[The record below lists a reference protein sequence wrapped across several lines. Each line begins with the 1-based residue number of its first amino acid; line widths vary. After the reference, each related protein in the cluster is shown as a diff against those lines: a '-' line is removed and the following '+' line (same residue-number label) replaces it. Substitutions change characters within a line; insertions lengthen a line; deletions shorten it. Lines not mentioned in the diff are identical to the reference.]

1 MYQCNFCN
9 RSFVNSVVWNE
20 HVKRF
25 HDIDKGGNC
34 VLSGSESTAQNQI
47 AQVKAK
53 VEELLDGPMKDQF
66 HDLLSRVNPKK
77 PLGIFTPIEY
87 MYKKVSPLLTKETF
101 TREFIGALIVGKLL
115 DPMPD
120 KFLCCL
126 NKVYLIALWHVD
138 RDDYAGP
145 EVHEDL
151 MSCMNCGC
159 SKEMYENE
167 SCTLLNDVHRINS
180 LLTCLGLLKPILLPC
195 SVSLAIK
202 CIDEKINFLVS
213 NLYTQGR
220 SSAILLNW
228 VEEGL
233 TNWLITNFWSFDIAE
248 LPFESPFELAR
259 RVTERFDAN
268 QKPDLRQYVLV
279 NLGHCLMRELFKLI
293 DKFPESVN
301 ALLDLNMCVR
311 RADLREDLSRCV
323 HAMVDEFTHRSDV
336 STGYALIFYIRLLKS
351 LHLVDP
357 SDKLFEE
364 VSPLLKAHLR
374 RRQDMDKYLMDLLVE
389 LRWSDA
395 DNVLVRRKDLTRW
408 DDPSIRSVLGNI
420 CSNCDVRR
428 DVDYVR
434 FTMER
439 ENFLCKD
446 CRRLVESRRAR
457 TKPNMFEILVDIF
470 ADRGKFLKAFRKSFA
485 VRMLLRTN
493 FNTDLETDCLDRMRW
508 SFSEEELID
517 CKVRLR
523 DVRFSGGFDSHFHK
537 QEDPRSLTHCY
548 MPWRCLVTSHDFWPP
563 LDEEQFELPR
573 RFKESLKRL
582 VTTFEKYRNRR
593 TLEFYPAWG
602 AVAMDLTLGETVCSV
617 VVTSG
622 LAAVIVQFTEKATW
636 TATKLSESLS
646 MSVNVTRKRLSWW
659 VKNGFL
665 LKTGVDKYTLRSEAE
680 PIEGSGKPIFC
691 LDESSFVEEEVSSN
705 DLEAAEKTSSE
716 FSRLEAYWSY
726 VHGLIKTMR
735 GMSAERILQL
745 MEMMKKAH
753 EERLSL
759 TIVEQFLKLKV
770 ESGCIVLQGNLCAPR
785 ANLLV
790 AHWSQRPI
798 DPTVMQNESVAS
810 RSVLHN
816 VTINVGEEEVPIE
829 QIVSFISAN
838 AHFAHVAV
846 EEVKKLRR
854 ALDVRCGELLEQFGQ
869 LHSQTDDDMHR
880 YEQFTMV
887 LDRVGISFEVLDDC
901 EDIQLT
907 DFARVEGSVGILIPV
922 ISALKYLEQ
931 SYDEFHNRRDEELVV
946 EANKVQFF
954 INLLNDGN
962 YRGQNYFMVEYLKN

>member
-9 RSFVNSVVWNE
+9 RSFVDSVVWNE

-25 HDIDKGGNC
+25 HDIDKSGSC
-34 VLSGSESTAQNQI
+34 VLSGFESAAQNRI

-53 VEELLDGPMKDQF
+53 VEQLLDGPMKDQF

-77 PLGIFTPIEY
+77 PLGIFTPVEY
-87 MYKKVSPLLTKETF
+87 MYKKISPLLTKETF
-101 TREFIGALIVGKLL
+101 TREYIGALIVGKLL

-138 RDDYAGP
+138 HDDYIGP

-159 SKEMYENE
+159 SKDMYENE

-248 LPFESPFELAR
+248 LPFESPFELAK

-279 NLGHCLMRELFKLI
+279 NLGRCLMRDLFKLI

-301 ALLDLNMCVR
+301 ALLDLSMCVR

-323 HAMVDEFTHRSDV
+323 LTMIDEFIRRSGMRFPPPTIARHRLPFAADV

-357 SDKLFEE
+357 SDRLFEE

-374 RRQDMDKYLMDLLVE
+374 RRQDMEKYLMDLLVE

-408 DDPSIRSVLGNI
+408 DDPSIRSVFGNI

-439 ENFLCKD
+439 ENSLCKD

-537 QEDPRSLTHCY
+537 QEDPRSLTHCVSGELVQQYPLWLNCFLQY

-582 VTTFEKYRNRR
+582 VATFEKYRNRR
-593 TLEFYPAWG
+593 TLEIYPAWG

-646 MSVNVTRKRLSWW
+646 MSLNITRRRLSWW

-665 LKTGVDKYTLRSEAE
+665 LKSGVDKYTLRSEAE
-680 PIEGSGKPIFC
+680 PIEGKGKPIFC
-691 LDESSFVEEEVSSN
+691 LDESSFAEEGASAN
-705 DLEAAEKTSSE
+705 DLEISEKTSPE

-753 EERLSL
+753 EERLNL

-770 ESGCIVLQGNLCAPR
+770 EAGILNS
-785 ANLLV
+785 
-790 AHWSQRPI
+790 
-798 DPTVMQNESVAS
+798 
-810 RSVLHN
+810 

-829 QIVSFISAN
+829 QIVGFLSSN
-838 AHFAHVAV
+838 AHLAHVAV
-846 EEVKKLRR
+846 EEVKKLRK

-887 LDRVGISFEVLDDC
+887 FDRVEISFEILDDY
-901 EDIQLT
+901 EEIQLN

-931 SYDEFHNRRDEELVV
+931 SYEEFHNRRDEELVV
-946 EANKVQFF
+946 EANKVRFF

-962 YRGQNYFMVEYLKN
+962 YSGQNYFMVEYLKN